1 MRNYFPVRENGPSVR
16 LQKRVVDNYVDIVTT
31 SVNPAETRGF
41 ALALGSLP
49 DKLLAPSFTLL
60 SSVLDCLI
68 TTARYDARVGKETDA
83 ETRRNAVLSLTQ
95 ICGTVGIGRVSNDS
109 VYPTV
114 ALTSEMVGKIFEA
127 FLLSL
132 EDYNIDRRGDVGSWS
147 RVAAMSGL
155 ESLTYAAVS
164 SLTCENN
171 GGASVSS
178 DRPWF
183 DQSMCVRV
191 IGGLLKQFSEKL
203 DSVRS
208 HAGGC
213 LSRMLTYASP
223 AIPFVPQ
230 KDHLLESLQLT
241 PQADGSLQIT
251 NWANAAVT
259 YRMAMAAAN
268 IHEFFPFII
277 SGMIISVG
285 GLGESVT
292 KSSQEA
298 LMSWVR
304 TGQRIGPDSR
314 AALLADGKLKK
325 RSHSITHGDSL
336 SHRSRLFWTLLELV
350 RLFKCHQRN
359 RRIIIPLLKTLD
371 TLINRG
377 CLNGLIH
384 TKESAFSVSLY
395 GCLTT
400 EANRCT
406 DVHILLAIVNVSLG
420 IVSSQHSPTVRTID
434 IDGQSVF
441 SILPL

>member
-1 MRNYFPVRENGPSVR
+1 MRNNFPVRGNGPSDR
-16 LQKRVVDNYVDIVTT
+16 LHKRVIHKYVNIVST
-31 SVNPAETRGF
+31 SINSAETRGF

-49 DKLLAPSFTLL
+49 DKLLAPSFTVL

-68 TTARYDARVGKETDA
+68 TAARYDTKVSEETDA

-95 ICGTVGIGRVSNDS
+95 ICGTVDIGRVSNDS

-114 ALTSEMVGKIFEA
+114 AMTSKMVGNIFEA

-164 SLTCENN
+164 SLTYESN
-171 GGASVSS
+171 GGASISS

-208 HAGGC
+208 HAGAC
-213 LSRMLTYASP
+213 LCRMLTNASP

-230 KDHLLESLQLT
+230 KYHLLESLQLT
-241 PQADGSLQIT
+241 PQADGSLKTT

-259 YRMAMAAAN
+259 YRMAMAAGD
-268 IHEFFPFII
+268 IHEFFPFIV

-298 LMSWVR
+298 LLSWVH

-325 RSHSITHGDSL
+325 RAHFVTHY
-336 SHRSRLFWTLLELV
+336 
-350 RLFKCHQRN
+350 
-359 RRIIIPLLKTLD
+359 
-371 TLINRG
+371 
-377 CLNGLIH
+377 
-384 TKESAFSVSLY
+384 A
-395 GCLTT
+395 
-400 EANRCT
+400 
-406 DVHILLAIVNVSLG
+406 
-420 IVSSQHSPTVRTID
+420 
-434 IDGQSVF
+434 
-441 SILPL
+441 